1 MLLEAAF
8 LACGMLLARRVKAL
22 WAVRVRASLHRQSD
36 VVELTVGQIAAEFRS
51 DCPDVARE
59 STLYF

>member
-1 MLLEAAF
+1 M
-8 LACGMLLARRVKAL
+8 GGK
-22 WAVRVRASLHRQSD
+22 VRASLHRLSD